1 MKISVK
7 YAVTGALSGAAN
19 GFFGAGGGLF
29 LVPLLISWCGME
41 QKRAF
46 ATSVAVIFPLC
57 AVSAVIYWL
66 KGGLPIAQAVPYLLG
81 GAAGLDKR
89 AYSGFIGQVSGT
101 GTNTCVSLPERLIGK
116 LGSSEERGMIINMEA
131 GLYTGIPR
139 GSFDLMLDSASNNP
153 GLKAFE
159 KLTAGVYLGQLC
171 RLMLIAAADEG
182 LISRAAGEGAA
193 QYCKEETH

>member
-81 GAAGLDKR
+81 GAAGGVL
-89 AYSGFIGQVSGT
+89 A
-101 GTNTCVSLPERLIGK
+101 GK
-116 LGSSEERGMIINMEA
+116 LFGRVKGRLAAPCIRRADSLRWPLSGS
-131 GLYTGIPR
+131 
-139 GSFDLMLDSASNNP
+139 DLPPD
-153 GLKAFE
+153 
-159 KLTAGVYLGQLC
+159 
-171 RLMLIAAADEG
+171 DE
-182 LISRAAGEGAA
+182 
-193 QYCKEETH
+193 

>member
-57 AVSAVIYWL
+57 AVSAVIYRL

-81 GAAGLDKR
+81 GAAGL
-89 AYSGFIGQVSGT
+89 AFGLLVAA
-101 GTNTCVSLPERLIGK
+101 GK
-116 LGSSEERGMIINMEA
+116 LFGRVKADWLRRAFGVLI
-131 GLYTGIPR
+131 LYGGI
-139 GSFDLMLDSASNNP
+139 
-153 GLKAFE
+153 
-159 KLTAGVYLGQLC
+159 
-171 RLMLIAAADEG
+171 
-182 LISRAAGEGAA
+182 RAVLLL
-193 QYCKEETH
+193 

>member
-41 QKRAF
+41 QKHAF

-57 AVSAVIYWL
+57 AVSAVIYRL

-81 GAAGLDKR
+81 GAAGGVL
-89 AYSGFIGQVSGT
+89 A
-101 GTNTCVSLPERLIGK
+101 GK
-116 LGSSEERGMIINMEA
+116 LFGRVKADWLRRAFGVLI
-131 GLYTGIPR
+131 LYGGI
-139 GSFDLMLDSASNNP
+139 
-153 GLKAFE
+153 
-159 KLTAGVYLGQLC
+159 
-171 RLMLIAAADEG
+171 
-182 LISRAAGEGAA
+182 RAVLLL
-193 QYCKEETH
+193 

>member
-57 AVSAVIYWL
+57 AVSAVI
-66 KGGLPIAQAVPYLLG
+66 AQAVPYLLG
-81 GAAGLDKR
+81 GAAGGVL
-89 AYSGFIGQVSGT
+89 A
-101 GTNTCVSLPERLIGK
+101 GK
-116 LGSSEERGMIINMEA
+116 LFGRVKADWLRRAFGVLI
-131 GLYTGIPR
+131 LYGGI
-139 GSFDLMLDSASNNP
+139 
-153 GLKAFE
+153 
-159 KLTAGVYLGQLC
+159 
-171 RLMLIAAADEG
+171 
-182 LISRAAGEGAA
+182 RAVLLL
-193 QYCKEETH
+193 

>member
-66 KGGLPIAQAVPYLLG
+66 KGGLPIGQAVPYLLG
-81 GAAGLDKR
+81 GAAGGGRVKADWLRR
-89 AYSGFIGQVSGT
+89 AFGV
-101 GTNTCVSLPERLIGK
+101 LI
-116 LGSSEERGMIINMEA
+116 
-131 GLYTGIPR
+131 LYGGI
-139 GSFDLMLDSASNNP
+139 
-153 GLKAFE
+153 
-159 KLTAGVYLGQLC
+159 
-171 RLMLIAAADEG
+171 
-182 LISRAAGEGAA
+182 RAVLLL
-193 QYCKEETH
+193 

>member
-7 YAVTGALSGAAN
+7 YAVPGALSGAAN

-66 KGGLPIAQAVPYLLG
+66 KGGLPIGQAVPYLLG
-81 GAAGLDKR
+81 GAAGGVL
-89 AYSGFIGQVSGT
+89 A
-101 GTNTCVSLPERLIGK
+101 GK
-116 LGSSEERGMIINMEA
+116 LFGRVKADWLRRAFGVLI
-131 GLYTGIPR
+131 LYGGI
-139 GSFDLMLDSASNNP
+139 
-153 GLKAFE
+153 
-159 KLTAGVYLGQLC
+159 
-171 RLMLIAAADEG
+171 
-182 LISRAAGEGAA
+182 RAVLLL
-193 QYCKEETH
+193 

>member
-66 KGGLPIAQAVPYLLG
+66 KGGLPIAQAVPYPVSYTHLSAQDLSDDFGTAFGPFLLVG
-81 GAAGLDKR
+81 ETL
-89 AYSGFIGQVSGT
+89 VSRQPHA
-101 GTNTCVSLPERLIGK
+101 LPEG
-116 LGSSEERGMIINMEA
+116 
-131 GLYTGIPR
+131 
-139 GSFDLMLDSASNNP
+139 
-153 GLKAFE
+153 
-159 KLTAGVYLGQLC
+159 
-171 RLMLIAAADEG
+171 
-182 LISRAAGEGAA
+182 RA
-193 QYCKEETH
+193 

>member
-66 KGGLPIAQAVPYLLG
+66 RVVYRLRRRCRICSAARQAACWPESYS
-81 GAAGLDKR
+81 AG
-89 AYSGFIGQVSGT
+89 
-101 GTNTCVSLPERLIGK
+101 
-116 LGSSEERGMIINMEA
+116 
-131 GLYTGIPR
+131 
-139 GSFDLMLDSASNNP
+139 
-153 GLKAFE
+153 
-159 KLTAGVYLGQLC
+159 
-171 RLMLIAAADEG
+171 
-182 LISRAAGEGAA
+182 
-193 QYCKEETH
+193 

>member
-57 AVSAVIYWL
+57 AVSAVQQVPGIDCNLPDITVW
-66 KGGLPIAQAVPYLLG
+66 KGWEHKLFCNPVCVDCKKYKIFLSGL
-81 GAAGLDKR
+81 
-89 AYSGFIGQVSGT
+89 FIKS
-101 GTNTCVSLPERLIGK
+101 
-116 LGSSEERGMIINMEA
+116 
-131 GLYTGIPR
+131 
-139 GSFDLMLDSASNNP
+139 
-153 GLKAFE
+153 
-159 KLTAGVYLGQLC
+159 
-171 RLMLIAAADEG
+171 
-182 LISRAAGEGAA
+182 
-193 QYCKEETH
+193 